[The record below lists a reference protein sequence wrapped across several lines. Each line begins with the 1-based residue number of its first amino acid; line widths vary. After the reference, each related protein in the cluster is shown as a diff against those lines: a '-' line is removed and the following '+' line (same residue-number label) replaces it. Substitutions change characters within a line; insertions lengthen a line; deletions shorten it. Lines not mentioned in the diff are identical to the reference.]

1 MAELDQQLEALR
13 TEQMELQRRLAALEL
28 DVGNETPEDTGNV
41 RNLFE
46 FGSGLV
52 LSDRG
57 RTLIVDADMGIGNAH
72 LMQGVSPE
80 RSFVEVVAGGLS
92 VLEIVTPCSPRLD
105 LLAAGSGVSH
115 MAGLTRRELVRIA
128 EGLELLELDY
138 AHLLVDSAAGVSEQ
152 TVRFAA
158 CCDLVLVVTT
168 PDVTAMTDA
177 YAFLKVLSRAR
188 PSTQP
193 LLVVNRAHGAPEAE
207 AVARRMQAVSHKFL
221 GLALRWIGWVPED
234 EAVPAAVNARA
245 PVVSFAPRTLAA
257 RALVGVAASVVEELA
272 RSRPR
277 GLGRLLLGDS
287 PRARRLL

>member
-1 MAELDQQLEALR
+1 
-13 TEQMELQRRLAALEL
+13 
-28 DVGNETPEDTGNV
+28 
-41 RNLFE
+41 
-46 FGSGLV
+46 
-52 LSDRG
+52 
-57 RTLIVDADMGIGNAH
+57 
-72 LMQGVSPE
+72 VSPE

-115 MAGLTRRELVRIA
+115 MAGLSRRDLARIA

-188 PSTQP
+188 PATRP
-193 LLVVNRAHGAPEAE
+193 LLVVNRARGAPEAE
-207 AVARRMQAVSHKFL
+207 AVARRMQGVSHKFL
-221 GLALRWIGWVPED
+221 GLAPRWIGWVPED
-234 EAVPAAVNARA
+234 EVVPAAVNARA
-245 PVVSFAPRTLAA
+245 PVVAFAPQTLAA
-257 RALVGVAASVVEELA
+257 RALAGVAASVVEELV
-272 RSRPR
+272 RLHPC
-277 GLGRLLLGDS
+277 GMGRLLLGDA
-287 PRARRLL
+287 PRTMRRH